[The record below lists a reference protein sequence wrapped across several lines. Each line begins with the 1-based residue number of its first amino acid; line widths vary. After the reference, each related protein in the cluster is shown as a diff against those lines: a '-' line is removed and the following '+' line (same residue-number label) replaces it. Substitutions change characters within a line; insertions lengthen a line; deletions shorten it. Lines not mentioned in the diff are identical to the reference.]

1 MGEEKG
7 FKAAFRKVDSFLN
20 RGMDIV
26 HLIDACAMGAFML
39 ILLIQV
45 IMRFVFNNPVYG
57 LDEMVICLII
67 WSMAIGNVV
76 VYWQNEHA
84 VIEFV
89 AKMLPRGFK
98 KLSYHVTNLTV
109 LITSY
114 VFVPGGYQLFR
125 MQAKQRPI
133 GGLPFS
139 KAYYYAL
146 PMIVMGVMLLTL
158 SAFRLIEYLVLND
171 DKIMRPFSGEGGRT
185 LD

>member
-1 MGEEKG
+1 MKKEKG
-7 FKAAFRKVDSFLN
+7 LNTAFKKADAFLN
-20 RGMDIV
+20 KVMDIV
-26 HLIDACAMGAFML
+26 HLIDAYTMGAFML

-45 IMRFVFNNPVYG
+45 VMRFVFNNPIYG
-57 LDEMVICLII
+57 LDELVICLII

-109 LITSY
+109 IITSY
-114 VFVPGGYQLFR
+114 VFVPGGYQLFL
-125 MQAKQRPI
+125 MQIKQRPI

-146 PMIVMGVMLLTL
+146 PMVVMGLMLLFL

-171 DKIMRPFSGEGGRT
+171 DKIMEPFSGEGGRT